1 MDEKADQLIRAPR
14 GRQTIDGL
22 RPAQQS
28 DSLCSAVRLMK
39 LEKEVE
45 ADEAVKGL
53 LSDMKGRATKEMMK
67 KQAQQQL
74 KKKKQS

>member
-1 MDEKADQLIRAPR
+1 
-14 GRQTIDGL
+14 
-22 RPAQQS
+22 
-28 DSLCSAVRLMK
+28 MK